1 MSHNNNQVIDVRDVI
16 NGPHI
21 SGFQKLVV
29 FFCFAIIAIDGFDV
43 VVMGLAAPQIMSEWN
58 VSAQALGPV
67 LSAALFGLSIGALVA
82 GPLADKFGR
91 KGVLVVSVLFFGLLT
106 VATAFAQDVTQLVV
120 LRFLTGL
127 GLGAAAPNAAT
138 LSAEY
143 APERRRAFF
152 VTLAY
157 CGFSLGAAAGGFVAA
172 WMIPEFGWRSVLV
185 LGGVLPLLLL
195 PFLIWK
201 MPESLSVLVNNE
213 AAPEKIRAIV
223 NKISPNLADINS
235 RFIAG
240 EKPSKQQSAL
250 GLVMSK
256 SYLFGTLMLW
266 MSYLTVL
273 FLIYLC
279 SSWLPTIIKMNDFSI
294 SQAATVTSIFQIGG
308 PLGCLFFGWAM
319 DKFNPHKVLAIAMLV
334 GAVATYFLGQF
345 GSNLVLLSVCAWI
358 LGFCFNGGSVG
369 MSALATNYYPTQA
382 RATGAS
388 WMNGIGR
395 LGAILSAFVGAYMIS
410 QNYSLQTMFSLLV
423 IPAVLAAGALIAKA
437 IFASEIG
444 AAQSSVNTQQDVKA

>member
-1 MSHNNNQVIDVRDVI
+1 MKNNNVIDVREVI
-16 NGPHI
+16 NGPKI

-43 VVMGLAAPQIMSEWN
+43 VVMGLAAPQIMQEWG
-58 VSAQALGPV
+58 VSAKELGPV

-91 KGVLVVSVLFFGLLT
+91 KAVLVASVLFFGAFT
-106 VATAFAQDVTQLVV
+106 VITAFSQDITHLVV
-120 LRFLTGL
+120 YRFLTGL

-172 WMIPEFGWRSVLV
+172 WMIPAFGWRSVIL
-185 LGGVLPLLLL
+185 LGGVLPLVLL
-195 PFLIWK
+195 PFMIWK
-201 MPESLSVLVNNE
+201 MPESLSFLVAKN
-213 AAPEKIRAIV
+213 AAAAKIRTII
-223 NKISPNLADINS
+223 NKISPHLANENS
-235 RFIAG
+235 RYTVG
-240 EKPSKQQSAL
+240 EPVAKAQSAL
-250 GLVMSK
+250 GLVVSK
-256 SYLFGTLMLW
+256 PYFLGTMMLW
-266 MSYLTVL
+266 LAYFTVL

-294 SQAATVTSIFQIGG
+294 SQAATVTSVFQIGG

-319 DKFNPHKVLAIAMLV
+319 DKFKPHKVLAIAMFV
-334 GAVATYFLGQF
+334 GAIATYALGQF
-345 GSNLVLLSVCAWI
+345 GHNLVLLSVCAWI
-358 LGFCFNGGSVG
+358 VGFCFNGGSVG
-369 MSALATNYYPTQA
+369 MSALATNFYPTQA

-395 LGAILSAFVGAYMIS
+395 FGAILSAFAGAHMIS
-410 QNYSLQTMFSLLV
+410 QGYSLQTMFTLLV
-423 IPAVLAAGALIAKA
+423 IPALLAGLAVLVKGWKARAVAAPVLD
-437 IFASEIG
+437 
-444 AAQSSVNTQQDVKA
+444 AAAVSLKS